1 MVDATLGNA
10 WEPLVIAAAPNGARK
25 TKADHPHLPISPEE
39 LAEAAERCLEA
50 GASMLHLHVRDHD
63 GGHSLDP
70 RLYSQA
76 IAAIRATVGE
86 SLVVQA
92 TTEAVGCYRP
102 AEQLD
107 AMRALRPEAV
117 SLAIRE
123 VIATEADEPAACE
136 FLHWCLG
143 EGVSPQFILYNAQDL
158 ARFRDL
164 RDKGVIPGRRHFLL
178 FVLGRYSTDQQSAPT
193 DLLPFL
199 PEPIEEPWMLC
210 AFGAK
215 ETACA
220 VTAAALGGHARVG
233 FENNLLLPDGQ
244 QARDNAELVSAV
256 ADGARAIGRP
266 LADATTLRGRMAD
279 WANS

>member
-1 MVDATLGNA
+1 MADATLGNA
-10 WEPLVIAAAPNGARK
+10 WEPLVVAAAPNGARK
-25 TKADHPHLPISPEE
+25 TKADHPNLPISPDEV
-39 LAEAAERCLEA
+39 AETAARCLEA
-50 GASMLHLHVRDHD
+50 GAAMLHLHVRDHD

-76 IAAIRATVGE
+76 IAAVRAAVGNA
-86 SLVVQA
+86 LVVQA
-92 TTEAVGCYRP
+92 TTEAVGRYRP

-107 AMRALRPEAV
+107 AMRALQPEAV

-123 VIATEADEPAACE
+123 VVATEADEPAARE

-143 EGVSPQFILYNAQDL
+143 EGISPQLILYDTQDL
-158 ARFRDL
+158 ARFYEL
-164 RDKGVIPGRRHFLL
+164 REKGVIPGRRHFLL
-178 FVLGRYSTDQQSAPT
+178 FVLGRYSADQQSAPT
-193 DLLPFL
+193 DVLPFVR
-199 PEPIEEPWMLC
+199 EPVADPWMLC

-244 QARDNAELVSAV
+244 KARDNAELVSAV
-256 ADGARAIGRP
+256 AGGAHAIGRP
-266 LADATTLRGRMAD
+266 LADATTLRGWMAD

>member
-1 MVDATLGNA
+1 MTDVTAGKA
-10 WEPLVIAAAPNGARK
+10 WAPLAIAAAPNGARK
-25 TKADHPHLPISPEE
+25 TKADHPNLPISPDE

-50 GASMLHLHVRDHD
+50 GAAMLHLHVRDRD

-76 IAAIRATVGE
+76 IAAVRAAVGN

-92 TTEAVGCYRP
+92 TTEAVGRYQP

-123 VIATEADEPAACE
+123 VIATEADEPAARE

-143 EGVSPQFILYNAQDL
+143 EGVSPQFILYDAQDL
-158 ARFRDL
+158 ARFCDL
-164 RDKGVIPGRRHFLL
+164 RERGVVPQHRHFLL
-178 FVLGRYSTDQQSAPT
+178 FVLGRYSTDQQSEPT
-193 DLLPFL
+193 DLLHFL
-199 PEPIEEPWMLC
+199 PGPVEDPWMLC

-244 QARDNAELVSAV
+244 QAGENAELVSAV

-266 LADATTLRGRMAD
+266 LADATTLRSWMAE
-279 WANS
+279 WVNG